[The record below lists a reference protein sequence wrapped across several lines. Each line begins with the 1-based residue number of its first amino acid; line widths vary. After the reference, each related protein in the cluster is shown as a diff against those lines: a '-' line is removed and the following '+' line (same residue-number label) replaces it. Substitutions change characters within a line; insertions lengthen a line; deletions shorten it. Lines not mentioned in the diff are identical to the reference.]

1 MMRKVIFLQLFILI
15 AGAAVQ
21 GQHKRTTTAYRPGR
35 EEMLARYEKAKWL
48 DSAAKTA
55 VYFQS
60 VQPVWEENG
69 TGFWFKRIHP
79 DSTIEYLRIDPVRK
93 TRLKAFNHQQLADS
107 LSALTGKKLS
117 PDRLSITVI
126 SIDGTKKILDF
137 DFEQKRY
144 QAALENYSLKLVQQ
158 SGRYTRRN
166 FNNNGWTARSR
177 WMSYATDAVSPDK
190 QWKAAVVNNNIQLQ
204 SATGKA
210 IKELT
215 VDGTE
220 AATYGSVAWSPD
232 SKYLVFYRIL
242 PFEDSVIHYIK
253 KSVEGSNRGQHY
265 SIPYKQPGDP
275 FTTYEM
281 MVYRI
286 GGERPVKIQTE
297 LIDFFSAPYLH
308 FSKTEPGKF
317 LFERV
322 DRGHQ
327 RFRILEADS
336 ETGQTRMVY
345 DEQTPTFIYE
355 SRIFTGYHPD
365 KQEIIL
371 SSEKDG
377 WRHLYLLDVATAKIK
392 HAITSG
398 NWIVKEIDSIDYKKR
413 QIWFRAAGIQ
423 PGEDPY
429 YVHHCRIGM
438 DGKNLVVLN
447 PEPGHHQVSYSPD
460 GKYFLDAYSEV
471 NKAPVISLRSAVN
484 GKRIMQVEQ
493 PDTSRLLALK
503 LPVPMPFKAKARDG
517 VTDIW
522 GVVCWPTE
530 LDSAKQYPV
539 IENIYAGPQD
549 AFVPK
554 SYMPYSEMQS
564 MAALGFVVVQIDG
577 MGTANR
583 SKAFHDVCWRNLAD
597 AGFPDRINWIRSLA
611 TVYPWVDTSRVGLY
625 GTSAGGQNAL
635 GGLLF
640 HPSFYKAAVSA
651 CGCHDNRVDK
661 QWWNEQWMGYPVG
674 KHYEEQSNIT
684 NAEKLRGSLL
694 LIVGDEDS
702 NVPPE
707 STYRVAD
714 ALIKQGKHFELLT
727 IPGMGHSDGGPYGR
741 IRKRDFFVRT
751 FFELLPPHRN

>member
-1 MMRKVIFLQLFILI
+1 MLLLNAELVLAQYNRETEPWWP
-15 AGAAVQ
+15 A
-21 GQHKRTTTAYRPGR
+21 R
-35 EEMLARYEKAKWL
+35 EEILARYEKAKWL

-55 VYFQS
+55 VYYQS

-69 TGFWFKRIHP
+69 TGFWFKRTHP
-79 DSTIEYLRIDPVRK
+79 DSTVEFLKVDPAKRN
-93 TRLKAFNHQQLADS
+93 RFKAFDHLRLADS
-107 LSALTGKKLS
+107 LSVVAGKRLTA
-117 PDRLSITVI
+117 DRLPITV
-126 SIDGTKKILDF
+126 TTVNRRANKIEFSYD
-137 DFEQKRY
+137 QKRWL
-144 QAALENYSLKLVQQ
+144 ADLVTYSIEAITPNERF
-158 SGRYTRRN
+158 GRRN
-166 FNNNGWTARSR
+166 SNGTGWTRRSR
-177 WMSYATDAVSPDK
+177 WMSFGTDAFSPDK
-190 QWKAAVVNNNIQLQ
+190 KWKAVVVNNNIQLQ
-204 SATGKA
+204 SENGEVNKQ
-210 IKELT
+210 LT
-215 VDGTE
+215 TDGTDT
-220 AATYGSVAWSPD
+220 ATYESVAWSPD
-232 SKYLVFYRIL
+232 SKYCIFYRIV
-242 PFEDSVIHYIK
+242 PYKDSVIHYIK
-253 KSVEGSNRGQHY
+253 KAAVGTSRGQHY

-281 MVYRI
+281 MVYRL
-286 GGERPVKIQTE
+286 GDERPKKIQTPI
-297 LIDFFSAPYLH
+297 IDFFSAPYLH
-308 FSKTEPGKF
+308 FSKKSPGKF

-336 ETGQTRMVY
+336 ETGLTRTIY
-345 DEQTPTFIYE
+345 DEQSSTFIYE
-355 SRIFTGYHPD
+355 SRIFTEYNLD
-365 KQEIIL
+365 KEELIL

-377 WRHLYLLDVATAKIK
+377 WRHLYLLDISSGKIK
-392 HAITSG
+392 NPITSG
-398 NWIVKEIDSIDYKKR
+398 NWIVREIDSIDYKKR
-413 QIWFRAAGIQ
+413 QIWFRASGIQ

-460 GKYFLDAYSEV
+460 GNYFLDTYSEV
-471 NKAPVISLRSAVN
+471 NKAPVITLRSAVN
-484 GKRIMQVEQ
+484 GKPIMTVEQ
-493 PDTSRLLALK
+493 PDTSRLLQLK
-503 LPVPMPFKAKARDG
+503 LPVPMPFTAKARDG
-517 VTDIW
+517 STDIW
-522 GVVCWPTE
+522 GVVCWPTD
-530 LDSAKQYPV
+530 LDSGKQYPV

-554 SYMPYSEMQS
+554 SFLPYSEMQS
-564 MAALGFVVVQIDG
+564 LAALGFVVVQIDG

-583 SKAFHDVCWRNLAD
+583 SKAFHDVCWKNLAD

-611 TVYPWVDTSRVGLY
+611 RAYPWVDTSRVGLY

-640 HPSFYKAAVSA
+640 HPGFYKAAVSA

-661 QWWNEQWMGYPVG
+661 QWWNEQWMGYPLG

-684 NAEKLRGSLL
+684 NAGNLKGELL

-714 ALIKQGKHFELLT
+714 ALIKQGKHFEMLT

-741 IRKRDFFVRT
+741 IRKRDFFVRS
-751 FFELLPPHRN
+751 LLHLQPPQRN